1 MKRLNPLY
9 LIALFFTIT
18 FISFFLLNSK
28 KEEYKASYLEYENLQ
43 TIAKEYS
50 GLTQQYRNEK
60 YVNETLDSILKNRIF
75 SNQKILRTKTNN
87 VIKLK
92 IESNDGN
99 ILDSFLNK
107 VLNKP
112 LIINKLQ
119 LEKNYINLEIGVK

>member
-28 KEEYKASYLEYENLQ
+28 KEQYKVDFLEYENLKE
-43 TIAKEYS
+43 ISKEYKN
-50 GLTQQYRNEK
+50 LTQQYKNEK
-60 YVNETLDSILKNRIF
+60 YVNETLDLILKNKLF
-75 SNQKILRTKTNN
+75 SNQKILRTKTND
-87 VIKLK
+87 VIKLR

-107 VLNKP
+107 ILNKP
-112 LIINKLQ
+112 LIIKKLQ

>member
-18 FISFFLLNSK
+18 FISFFLLNSN
-28 KEEYKASYLEYENLQ
+28 KEQYKVDFLEYENLKE
-43 TIAKEYS
+43 ISKEYKN
-50 GLTQQYRNEK
+50 LTQQYKNEK
-60 YVNETLDSILKNRIF
+60 YVNETLDLILKNKLF
-75 SNQKILRTKTNN
+75 SNQKILRTKTND
-87 VIKLK
+87 VIKLR

-107 VLNKP
+107 ILNKP
-112 LIINKLQ
+112 LIIKKLQ